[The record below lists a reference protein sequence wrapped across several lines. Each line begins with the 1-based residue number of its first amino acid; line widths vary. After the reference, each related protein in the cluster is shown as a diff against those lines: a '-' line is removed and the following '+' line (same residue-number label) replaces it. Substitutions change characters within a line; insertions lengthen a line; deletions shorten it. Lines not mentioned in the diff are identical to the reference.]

1 MHQMNLELRFPMD
14 EQLQL
19 PFDFSGCGI
28 QSESGMTLGQ
38 LSVISCGN
46 SGKALM
52 CSGGN
57 AFWST
62 PYDIAE
68 MKVDTIIIK
77 SPFASIRETFKQYF
91 KKL

>member
-1 MHQMNLELRFPMD
+1 MYQMNLELRFPMD

-28 QSESGMTLGQ
+28 QPDSCQRIGGT
-38 LSVISCGN
+38 LSVIG
-46 SGKALM
+46 
-52 CSGGN
+52 CSGMFLSNGGGN
-57 AFWST
+57 PHWSSVNEV
-62 PYDIAE
+62 AE